1 MPHKKIK
8 IISFI
13 YIIFSRNF
21 LCSSSRYFLRVHTN
35 TQEKFQFFFSHEYS
49 VHRYIYNV
57 IYMDQ
62 AQNRICVL
70 TVIYIYTSRRILMR
84 SGNDLFSPP
93 SCLFLCCSFY
103 YATAVIMLPV
113 LQQGPTHP
121 P

>member
-113 LQQGPTHP
+113 QQGPTHP